1 MADLED
7 FFKKKDKK
15 KKGEK
20 KFATVNTDEL
30 AKNLDQMAVKEEMA
44 RKKEISESCSRR
56 AEVSFQSNKKKEKE
70 PSNKQSKNVS
80 GKLRNT
86 PKEVAAVELI
96 IRTITTGPVGRDGI
110 WEPIVHFWSIK
121 RVYFFKNANVLNF

>member
-56 AEVSFQSNKKKEKE
+56 AEVSFQSNKKKENTCASMFFFMF
-70 PSNKQSKNVS
+70 PNRS
-80 GKLRNT
+80 GRMPGL
-86 PKEVAAVELI
+86 PGLFA
-96 IRTITTGPVGRDGI
+96 G
-110 WEPIVHFWSIK
+110 
-121 RVYFFKNANVLNF
+121 